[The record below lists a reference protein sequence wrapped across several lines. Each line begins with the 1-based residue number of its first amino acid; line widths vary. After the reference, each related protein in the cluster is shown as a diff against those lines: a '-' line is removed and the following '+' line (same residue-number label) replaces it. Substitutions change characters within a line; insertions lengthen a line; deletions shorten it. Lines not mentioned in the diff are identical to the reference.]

1 MFEKSILMTGGAGFI
16 GANFAEYYATRHPT
30 HRLIDLDAL
39 TYAAHRDAWEAQ
51 TRMENVLPVEGDI
64 RNAELVRFLFRTYD
78 VTGVIHFAAESHVD
92 NSIADPLRFVSTNV
106 TGTGTLLNEAFRY
119 WRERDCLN
127 TARFHHISTDEVY
140 GSLGEEGFF
149 TETTPY
155 APNSPYSSSKAA
167 SDLLVRAYA
176 HTYGMNVTISNCSNN
191 YGPWQH
197 DEKLIPTVI
206 RKALAHEPIP
216 VYGNGKN
223 VRDWLWVGD
232 HCEAIELIFRN
243 GRAGESYNVG
253 GHNEKS
259 NLEIVGQICRLLDEM
274 TPWEGHRYE
283 ELVTFVKDRPGHDFR
298 YAIDPAKIR
307 TELGWESKISFEAGL
322 RFTVQWYLNR
332 RR

>member
-1 MFEKSILMTGGAGFI
+1 MFEKKILMTGGAGFI

-39 TYAAHRDAWEAQ
+39 TYAAHQAAWDAQAR
-51 TRMENVLPVEGDI
+51 TTNILPVEGDI
-64 RNAELVRFLFRTYD
+64 RNAELLRYLFRTYN

-106 TGTGTLLNEAFRY
+106 MGTGTLLHEALRY
-119 WRERDCLN
+119 WRETDCLG

-167 SDLLVRAYA
+167 SDHLVRAYA

-197 DEKLIPTVI
+197 EEKLIPTVI
-206 RKALAHEPIP
+206 RKALAHAPIP
-216 VYGNGKN
+216 VYGNGRN

-232 HCEAIELIFRN
+232 HCSAIELIFTN
-243 GRAGESYNVG
+243 GKSGESYNVG

-259 NLEIVGQICRLLDEM
+259 NLEIVETICHLLREM
-274 TPWEGHRYE
+274 KPWPGHRYE
-283 ELVTFVKDRPGHDFR
+283 ELITFVKDRPGHDFR
-298 YAIDPAKIR
+298 YAIDPMKIC
-307 TELGWESKISFEAGL
+307 TELGWKAQTPFETGL
-322 RFTVQWYLNR
+322 RNTLNWYLNLR
-332 RR
+332 

>member
-1 MFEKSILMTGGAGFI
+1 MFEKTILMTGGAGFI
-16 GANFAEYYATRHPT
+16 GANFAEFYATRHPT

-39 TYAAHRDAWEAQ
+39 TYAAHRTAWEAQ
-51 TRMENVLPVEGDI
+51 ARTRNILPVEGDI

-92 NSIADPLRFVSTNV
+92 NSITDPLRFVSTNV
-106 TGTGTLLNEAFRY
+106 MGTGTLLNEALRH
-119 WRERDCLN
+119 WREKGYLE

-149 TETTPY
+149 TETTHY

-167 SDLLVRAYA
+167 SDHLVRAYA

-197 DEKLIPTVI
+197 NEKLIPTVI

-216 VYGNGKN
+216 VYGDGKN

-232 HCEAIELIFRN
+232 HCAAIELIFLN
-243 GRAGESYNVG
+243 GKAGESYNVG

-259 NLEIVGQICRLLDEM
+259 NFEIVGEICRLLDEM
-274 TPWEGHRYE
+274 KPWLGHRYE
-283 ELVTFVKDRPGHDFR
+283 ELITFVKDRPGHDFR
-298 YAIDPAKIR
+298 YAIDPSKLHS
-307 TELGWESKISFEAGL
+307 ELGWEAKTSFDTGL
-322 RFTVQWYLNR
+322 RHTLTWYLNHR
-332 RR
+332 

>member
-1 MFEKSILMTGGAGFI
+1 MFEKTILMTGGAGFI
-16 GANFAEYYATRHPT
+16 GANFAQYYATRYPT

-39 TYAAHRDAWEAQ
+39 TYAAHRVAWEAQ
-51 TRMENVLPVEGDI
+51 AQKPNILPVEGDI
-64 RNAELVRFLFRTYD
+64 RNAELVRYLFRTYN

-92 NSIADPLRFVSTNV
+92 NSITDPLRFVSTNV
-106 TGTGTLLNEAFRY
+106 MGTGTLLNEALRY
-119 WRERDCLN
+119 WQEKDCLE

-167 SDLLVRAYA
+167 SDHLVRAYA
-176 HTYGMNVTISNCSNN
+176 HTYSMNVTISNCSNN

-197 DEKLIPTVI
+197 NEKLIPTVI

-232 HCEAIELIFRN
+232 HCAAIELIFRN
-243 GRAGESYNVG
+243 GKAGESYNVG

-259 NLEIVGQICRLLDEM
+259 NLEIVGEICRLLGEM
-274 TPWEGHRYE
+274 KPWPGHRYE

-298 YAIDPAKIR
+298 YAIDPTKIR
-307 TELGWESKISFEAGL
+307 NELGWEARTSFETGL
-322 RFTVQWYLNR
+322 RHTLKWYLSNR
-332 RR
+332 